1 VKKRCRR
8 RRERANPAH
17 ARDAQAQDETNLD
30 LMTPTI
36 WTQTYDVNTIVLDD
50 QKRLGLLGLLNIL
63 QDAACIHA
71 GHSGWGYEDLI
82 RRGTIWVLAR
92 QKLVMSDWPV
102 WGDRVAIRTWGRPT
116 AGPLA
121 LREFEIVV
129 GDRKLGECTTSWLI
143 LDLQTRR
150 PTKLDRAA
158 FDRQCRTDGFL
169 TIEAKKIAVPS
180 GLKPAAEFQV
190 RNSDLDVNGHVNN
203 TRYAQWI
210 LDSMAAEELVSFRLE
225 EYEVNFLSETRVG
238 DTVVIERGGMEP
250 SASGSLRCAFQGRR
264 TSEYKPAFVASLG
277 VVRRG

>member
-1 VKKRCRR
+1 
-8 RRERANPAH
+8 
-17 ARDAQAQDETNLD
+17 
-30 LMTPTI
+30 MTPTI

-50 QKRLGLLGLLNIL
+50 QKRLGLFGLLNIL
-63 QDAACIHA
+63 QDAAWIHA

-210 LDSMAAEELVSFRLE
+210 LDSIALEALAAYRLD
-225 EYEVNFLSETRVG
+225 EYEVNFLAETNVG
-238 DTVVIERGGMEP
+238 DTVAIERAEIEP
-250 SASGSLRCAFQGRR
+250 SPTSPARWQFQGRR
-264 TSEYKPAFVASLG
+264 MPEDKVVFVARLG
-277 VVRRG
+277 TSPR

>member
-1 VKKRCRR
+1 
-8 RRERANPAH
+8 
-17 ARDAQAQDETNLD
+17 
-30 LMTPTI
+30 MTPTI
-36 WTQTYDVNTIVLDD
+36 WTQTYDVNTIVLDN
-50 QKRLGLLGLLNIL
+50 QKRLGLFGLLNIL
-63 QDAACIHA
+63 QDAAWIHA

-143 LDLQTRR
+143 LDLETRR

-203 TRYAQWI
+203 TRYAQWVT
-210 LDSMAAEELVSFRLE
+210 DTMTADELARYAIT
-225 EYEVNFLSETRVG
+225 EYEVNFLAETGVG
-238 DTVVIERGGMEP
+238 DTVVIERDEGTPAADGM
-250 SASGSLRCAFQGRR
+250 LRRQYQGRK
-264 TSEYKPAFVASLG
+264 TTEAKPAFAARLTL
-277 VVRRG
+277 RPR